1 MNPQET
7 TDINVVNI
15 YISAYERLI
24 NFYSDYLDENIKYQR
39 FETWSEIES
48 VWLRLNDEQI
58 KWIMRSEELRA
69 V

>member
-1 MNPQET
+1 MSPQET

-24 NFYSDYLDENIKYQR
+24 KFYSDYLDENIKYQR

-69 V
+69 